1 MRPTANTRGP
11 AGKWN
16 GVHHSES
23 ATPDPGRSAPEA
35 IPPDKTK
42 ATAGNGGESQDIKVS
57 DLVLSSLPDGADI
70 PQDARRAE
78 SALTFE
84 DRQAAITVAFDA
96 GRHYQAGLDVEDRAR
111 ALLVEWSRESRSM
124 ATHYAAKVGP
134 HWLALITECSE
145 VDD

>member
-1 MRPTANTRGP
+1 MTPTANTSIRR
-11 AGKWN
+11 
-16 GVHHSES
+16 VHERRDSES

-42 ATAGNGGESQDIKVS
+42 ATAGNGGESQNFKAS
-57 DLVLSSLPDGADI
+57 DLLLLSLPQADI

-134 HWLALITECSE
+134 HWAALIAECGE
-145 VDD
+145 PE

>member
-1 MRPTANTRGP
+1 VAIRL
-11 AGKWN
+11 
-16 GVHHSES
+16 
-23 ATPDPGRSAPEA
+23 PDNRN
-35 IPPDKTK
+35 
-42 ATAGNGGESQDIKVS
+42 ATAGNCGESQDIKAS
-57 DLVLSSLPDGADI
+57 DLLLLSLPQADI

-124 ATHYAAKVGP
+124 ATEYAAKVGP
-134 HWLALITECSE
+134 HWAALIAECGES
-145 VDD
+145 DD